1 MASEPRLDEAST
13 AAAAARRFWRL
24 VSIASLT
31 IFLIGTHWPKLRLPE
46 VEGGPASDKLI
57 HFIAFALLAVPVWWT
72 GWFSRLRTLTI
83 AGALFAIFDE
93 VTQELLPIDRFMN
106 LDDLVCDLC
115 GLVASVSI
123 LATIRTASTDA
134 QRTESARRLAAHDRL
149 LAKPLNWANLAVA
162 AALGVVVVVPLVVP
176 LAPIVRIDQKVL
188 AMAGAG
194 VGAAAG
200 GLLALEFGTRAT
212 LRRLRRQRACPRCGG
227 AETNPPACACCGE
240 RVAVGFWSEPASLPF
255 AARAKA
261 AAIPVARSAGL
272 LVAIAG
278 VAMLFPAV
286 TSPFARF
293 EPITLIAIDLLL
305 ASVAIA
311 WAIDG
316 TRRRL
321 GAMLEHAARGEARED
336 RERSGGLP
344 GSDRGG
350 TMAG

>member
-1 MASEPRLDEAST
+1 M
-13 AAAAARRFWRL
+13 
-24 VSIASLT
+24 
-31 IFLIGTHWPKLRLPE
+31 
-46 VEGGPASDKLI
+46 
-57 HFIAFALLAVPVWWT
+57 
-72 GWFSRLRTLTI
+72 
-83 AGALFAIFDE
+83 
-93 VTQELLPIDRFMN
+93 
-106 LDDLVCDLC
+106 
-115 GLVASVSI
+115 
-123 LATIRTASTDA
+123 
-134 QRTESARRLAAHDRL
+134 
-149 LAKPLNWANLAVA
+149 
-162 AALGVVVVVPLVVP
+162 VVVVPLVVP

-200 GLLALEFGTRAT
+200 GLLALELGTRAT
-212 LRRLRRQRACPRCGG
+212 LRRLRRQRVCLRCG
-227 AETNPPACACCGE
+227 AADVNPPACACCGE
-240 RVAVGFWSEPASLPF
+240 RIAVGFWSEPPSLPF

-293 EPITLIAIDLLL
+293 EPITVIAIDLLIV
-305 ASVAIA
+305 AIAIA

-321 GAMLEHAARGEARED
+321 GAMLEHALRGEAREGG
-336 RERSGGLP
+336 ECSSGLP
-344 GSDRGG
+344 ASDRGG